1 MGWLVLH
8 LVACAVLTGVA
19 WVVQLVVYPAFAL
32 VGPDRWV
39 EYHAAHTRAITWV
52 VALPWLV
59 QGVSIA
65 VLLLLPP
72 PGAMGGVVVLGVLA
86 LATVVLTFAA
96 AVPAHRRLG
105 EAPDGGGPVLRT
117 LMRANL
123 VRSLLWSASMVVSA
137 VLIT

>member
-8 LVACAVLTGVA
+8 LVACAVLTGVG

-32 VGPDRWV
+32 VGHDRWAA
-39 EYHAAHTRAITWV
+39 YHAAHTRGITWV

-65 VLLLLPP
+65 VLLLSPP
-72 PGAMGGVVVLGVLA
+72 PGAWGGGVVLGGLA
-86 LATVVLTFAA
+86 LATGVLTFAA
-96 AVPAHRRLG
+96 AVPAHRRRG
-105 EAPDGGGPVLRT
+105 EAPDGGGPVLRS
-117 LMRANL
+117 LMRAHL
-123 VRSLLWSASMVVSA
+123 VRSLLWSASVVVSA